1 MLTQN
6 VKPVKKSFEIT
17 SIEYHIC
24 YKCSHSIT
32 FAGIFILCERFGE
45 HVRFIYYLESQHRA
59 QNKISVTL
67 LPTGSKIFACFSALM
82 FNIFP
87 RLN

>member
-1 MLTQN
+1 MLTPN
-6 VKPVKKSFEIT
+6 VKHVKKSFEIT
-17 SIEYHIC
+17 SIEYHKC
-24 YKCSHSIT
+24 YKRRHSIT
-32 FAGIFILCERFGE
+32 FAGIFILCERFSE
-45 HVRFIYYLESQHRA
+45 HVRFIYYLESQHRE

-67 LPTGSKIFACFSALM
+67 QPTVSKIVACFSALM